1 MSAKIVVEVANDNE
15 YDERNPTYLD
25 AKQVGEA
32 ALAMADICYILQLKE
47 ENILEAFSDKVIEK
61 IEEFDVVTSMDYFKD
76 VD

>member
-1 MSAKIVVEVANDNE
+1 MSKE
-15 YDERNPTYLD
+15 YELNITFEELVNRIIDKYSIE
-25 AKQVGEA
+25 
-32 ALAMADICYILQLKE
+32 DICYILQLKE